1 MVLERRP
8 IDNPKRQTILTNLD
22 ALWVGVRDAEPGDLR
37 SFREGEKKP
46 RAEEVREA
54 ALGAAR
60 EQQVR
65 LVQKSVR
72 PRCRLNKIEALL
84 KYHDN

>member
-1 MVLERRP
+1 LVLERRP
-8 IDNPKRQTILTNLD
+8 VDSPKRQTLLTNLE
-22 ALWVGVRDAEPGDLR
+22 ALRVGVRDAAAGELS
-37 SFREGEKKP
+37 SFREGQKKS

-72 PRCRLNKIEALL
+72 PRCRLNKML
-84 KYHDN
+84 Y

>member
-1 MVLERRP
+1 
-8 IDNPKRQTILTNLD
+8 
-22 ALWVGVRDAEPGDLR
+22 VRDAEPGDLR
-37 SFREGEKKP
+37 SFKEGEKKP
-46 RAEEVREA
+46 QAKEALEAAIEA

-72 PRCRLNKIEALL
+72 PRCRLNKIDALL